1 MEMSKRWY
9 TKAAAHGNTDAADRL
24 AALAND
30 PAANQLDRS
39 AHESQIND
47 KIVRKRTQAKAEA
60 DTRRSSRP
68 PRGSSVANLQM
79 PQVMPTSDS
88 NSSLRR
94 KETMKQ
100 VEEAASYGR
109 RQSQLSQSV
118 GPGGVPGGFAVPQPQ
133 AQHSS
138 PQAQHR
144 QTPVARQR
152 DNSLAAPAGPHQRYS
167 LVDSGYSP
175 APTPSNVS
183 SAPSAS
189 SSNSGSGVQ
198 IDNRP
203 QAAIG
208 PQTFEAMGLKTG
220 KVKPKDECII
230 C

>member
-1 MEMSKRWY
+1 MSKRWY
-9 TKAAAHGNTDAADRL
+9 AKAAAHGNTDATDRL
-24 AALAND
+24 DALAND

-39 AHESQIND
+39 AHENQIND

-109 RQSQLSQSV
+109 RQSHLSQSV
-118 GPGGVPGGFAVPQPQ
+118 GPGGAPGGFAIPQP
-133 AQHSS
+133 QHSS
-138 PQAQHR
+138 PQPQHR
-144 QTPVARQR
+144 QTPAARPR

-167 LVDSGYSP
+167 LVDSGYAP
-175 APTPSNVS
+175 AASTVSATPSS
-183 SAPSAS
+183 S